1 MIGVLWDLDGT
12 LIDSVHDIAR
22 AANTMLRELGL
33 AELPVEQI
41 RGFVGDGANKLVD
54 RCVLA
59 AGGALAADQLV
70 VFRSAYRSVPV
81 RDTRVFEGIVALLE
95 DVAVPQAVV
104 TNKPEEITRV
114 ILAELGLARFF
125 PVVVGGETLPV
136 RKPAPEPIW
145 HAMRQLG
152 VEDAVMVGDGP
163 ADVGAARAAGIPMI
177 GVRWGISEPEGA
189 ALLVDDPSALR
200 AALAKRGLL
209 R

>member
-1 MIGVLWDLDGT
+1 MTGVLWDLDGT

-22 AANTMLRELGL
+22 AVNSMLVELGL
-33 AELPVEQI
+33 PELPVERV

-59 AGGALAADQLV
+59 AGGVLAPDQLP
-70 VFRSAYRSVPV
+70 VFRRAYRGVPV
-81 RDTRVFEGIVALLE
+81 RDTHVFAGIEALLA
-95 DVAVPQAVV
+95 DVGVPQAVV

-125 PVVVGGETLPV
+125 SVVVGGETLPV
-136 RKPAPEPIW
+136 RKPAPEPVW
-145 HAMRQLG
+145 HAMRELG
-152 VEDAVMVGDGP
+152 VTDAVMIGDGP

-177 GVRWGISEPEGA
+177 GVGWGISHPEGA
-189 ALLVDDPSALR
+189 ALVVEDPGVLR
-200 AALAKRGLL
+200 GELAKRGLL